1 MADWGSTATVKKASH
16 GQPSATDVF
25 NRSPPVYHIF
35 LSKWRKRNRNGGKEI
50 EKVKTQKNL
59 ILFYYIHT
67 FILIGIGYTILLIGI
82 FDWFRNIVVY
92 Y

>member
-1 MADWGSTATVKKASH
+1 MKKIKK
-16 GQPSATDVF
+16 Q
-25 NRSPPVYHIF
+25 VY
-35 LSKWRKRNRNGGKEI
+35 KDKDKEPEKGKNT
-50 EKVKTQKNL
+50 KKSY
-59 ILFYYIHT
+59 FSYIHT